1 LLPSSNSLAIV
12 VLVSFVESFVSL
24 EVLSLIVGVSDPLL
38 AFLFEK
44 IFLRKKEGKGR
55 EWLEGNSQMGQTGK
69 KRWLPLEANPE
80 VMNQV
85 PRGGHRIH
93 CSVVPWGLC

>member
-1 LLPSSNSLAIV
+1 LLPSSNALAVV
-12 VLVSFVESFVSL
+12 VLVSFVESFVSP

-44 IFLRKKEGKGR
+44 FFLRKREGKGR

-85 PRGGHRIH
+85 PRGGHFIH